1 MLLERTR
8 YHPRRMRITGDEM
21 EHLVGEALDLLPEQ
35 FAELLDNVA
44 VVVEDEPSEEDLRSV
59 GIDPTKADHDDIL
72 GLYVG
77 VPLTER
83 DSFYDALPDRIAI
96 YRLPIE
102 RSARDRA
109 EAVDE
114 IRKTVL
120 HELGHH
126 FGMEEH
132 QMPY

>member
-1 MLLERTR
+1 MKISME
-8 YHPRRMRITGDEM
+8 EM
-21 EHLVGEALDLLPEQ
+21 ERLVGEALDRLPER

-44 VVVEDEPSEEDLRSV
+44 VVVEDEPSDDDLLSV
-59 GIDPTKADHDDIL
+59 GIDPASSDRDDIL
-72 GLYVG
+72 GLYIG

-96 YRLPIE
+96 YRGPIE
-102 RSARDRA
+102 RLARDRA
-109 EAVDE
+109 EAIDE
-114 IRKTVL
+114 IHKTVL